1 MHFLLPTKYYYQ
13 ISQKKYH
20 DGFFLLTKIHAYAE
34 KGPKCSKIG
43 GKLSVKLTAQMQ
55 DGFKN

>member
-43 GKLSVKLTAQMQ
+43 GKLSVKLTAQM
-55 DGFKN
+55 